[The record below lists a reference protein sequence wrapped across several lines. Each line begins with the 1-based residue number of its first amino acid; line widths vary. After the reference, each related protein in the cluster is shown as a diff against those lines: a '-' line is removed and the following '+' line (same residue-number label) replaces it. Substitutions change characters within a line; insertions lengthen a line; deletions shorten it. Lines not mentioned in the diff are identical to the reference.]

1 MVRTLIIDDEPGARA
16 ELRWMLQDHPDYTVV
31 GEAATLKEATKL
43 LGSCE
48 YDLVLLDIQLVG
60 GTGFDVVPL
69 VRPTARIIF
78 VTAYDQ
84 HALRA
89 FEVNALDYL
98 LKPVRRERLSEALRR
113 VATALPRE
121 DSAQENAARP
131 ALRAD
136 DVIHVKTGR
145 AAARFVRLADIVTL
159 TSEDN
164 YSMLLL
170 GDGTSLLVRET
181 LSSWETRLPTTHFL
195 RVHRQVIVNLL
206 RIEGFSHE
214 DDRISLLRVTGANE
228 PVRARREH
236 WQELTS
242 RLTALGRPLA

>member
-1 MVRTLIIDDEPGARA
+1 MLRALLIDDEAPAR
-16 ELRWMLQDHPDYTVV
+16 EDLRRLLAAHPEITIV
-31 GEAATLKEATKL
+31 GEA
-43 LGSCE
+43 GSVTSARTRLAE
-48 YDLVLLDIQLVG
+48 GGYDLVFMDIQLVG
-60 GTGFDVVPL
+60 GSGFDL
-69 VRPTARIIF
+69 VSFVSPDARIIF

-84 HALRA
+84 HAMRA

-98 LKPVRRERLSEALRR
+98 LKPVRRERLAEAMRR
-113 VATALPRE
+113 VASAVHHEEPVPR
-121 DSAQENAARP
+121 P
-131 ALRAD
+131 VLRAD

-145 AAARFVRLADIVTL
+145 AAARFVKLADIVTL

-170 GDGTSLLVRET
+170 GDGSSLLVRET
-181 LSSWETRLPTTHFL
+181 LASWEVRLPATHFM

-214 DDRISLLRVTGANE
+214 DDRVSLLRVTGAAE

-236 WQELTS
+236 WQELTA
-242 RLTALGRPLA
+242 RLAALGRPLG